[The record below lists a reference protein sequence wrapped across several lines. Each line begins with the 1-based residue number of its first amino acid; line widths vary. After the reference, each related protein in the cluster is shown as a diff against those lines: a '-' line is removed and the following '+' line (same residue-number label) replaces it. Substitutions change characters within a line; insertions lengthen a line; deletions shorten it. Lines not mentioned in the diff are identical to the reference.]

1 MIFLYTTLVV
11 LVGMAHFLIKRRTA
25 ALEKKYARVA
35 KAADTL
41 LRQPN
46 LREGNSSRAD
56 PYQAA
61 KRQYQLGLL
70 VQKRDRVEAKY
81 TAWQG
86 VAERTGKLVAGLKN
100 WKGRKLPYT
109 FGVLDVTGALALV
122 DYLGLGQYVNARYVI
137 GVLTS
142 LFNG

>member
-11 LVGMAHFLIKRRTA
+11 LLGAAHFLIKRRA
-25 ALEKKYARVA
+25 VALEKRYARVA
-35 KAADTL
+35 KEADTL

-70 VQKRDRVEAKY
+70 AQKRDRVEAKY

>member
-1 MIFLYTTLVV
+1 MIFLYTILVI
-11 LVGMAHFLIKRRTA
+11 LVGLAHFLIKRRTA

-35 KAADTL
+35 KEADTL
-41 LRQPN
+41 LRQPS

-70 VQKRDRVEAKY
+70 VQKRDRVEAQY

-109 FGVLDVTGALALV
+109 LGVLDVAGALALV

>member
-1 MIFLYTTLVV
+1 MIFLYTTLAV
-11 LVGMAHFLIKRRTA
+11 LLATAHFLIKRRAA

-35 KAADTL
+35 KEADTL
-41 LRQPN
+41 LRQPS
-46 LREGNSSRAD
+46 LREGNSSRTD

-70 VQKRDRVEAKY
+70 AQKRDRVEAKY

-86 VAERTGKLVAGLKN
+86 VAERTGKFVAGLKN

-122 DYLGLGQYVNARYVI
+122 DYLGLSQYVNARNLVQ
-137 GVLTS
+137 VVTS
-142 LFNG
+142 LFSG

>member
-11 LVGMAHFLIKRRTA
+11 LLGAAHFLIKRRA
-25 ALEKKYARVA
+25 VALEKRYARVA
-35 KAADTL
+35 KEADTL

-70 VQKRDRVEAKY
+70 AQKRDRVEAKY

-86 VAERTGKLVAGLKN
+86 VTERTGKLVAGLRN

-109 FGVLDVTGALALV
+109 FGVLDVAGALALA
-122 DYLGLGQYVNARYVI
+122 DYLGLRQYVNARYVI
-137 GVLTS
+137 QVLTS

>member
-25 ALEKKYARVA
+25 ALEKKYAHVA
-35 KAADTL
+35 KEADTL

-109 FGVLDVTGALALV
+109 FGVW
-122 DYLGLGQYVNARYVI
+122 LGG
-137 GVLTS
+137 
-142 LFNG
+142 